1 MSPVPATR
9 LPDDEPVDPVVE
21 ESAVSPASEL
31 VRRADQQRW
40 ADVRPHLAAME
51 VVVDALQ
58 GRDDAA
64 VLVVGGPDAA
74 PWSTVLQAQWP
85 ASRVSTVQLPDDASA
100 THARL
105 TVEGPFD
112 LVVDA
117 SDENGNDQA
126 LLFQRVFMH
135 LRAGRPVRRPAP
147 RPAPARGR
155 RRTHRRARERPWRS
169 GRWPR

>member
-9 LPDDEPVDPVVE
+9 PTDGDAADPAVGEP
-21 ESAVSPASEL
+21 ATHPASEL

-58 GRDDAA
+58 GRTDGA
-64 VLVVGGPDAA
+64 VLVVGGRDAA
-74 PWSTVLQAQWP
+74 PWSAILADQWP
-85 ASRVSTVQLPDDASA
+85 SLRVSTVQLPDDAST

-117 SDENGNDQA
+117 SDENGNEQA
-126 LLFQRVFMH
+126 LLFERVFMH
-135 LRAGRPVRRPAP
+135 LRRGGEYVARRLVPLALEAP
-147 RPAPARGR
+147 RPPRAR
-155 RRTHRRARERPWRS
+155 RRPSPSDRRQR
-169 GRWPR
+169 